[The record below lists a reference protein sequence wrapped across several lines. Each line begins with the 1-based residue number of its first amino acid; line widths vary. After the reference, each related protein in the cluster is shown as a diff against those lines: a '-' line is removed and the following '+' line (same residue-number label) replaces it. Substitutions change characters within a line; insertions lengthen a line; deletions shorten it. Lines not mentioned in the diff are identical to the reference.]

1 MAQSAKEKMAAPAM
15 DESGAR
21 PTSTPPEAKVMA
33 ARTAH
38 VVATIGAANDFFC
51 TAAIAILIGLG
62 RMDPEP
68 WGYVMAGLAV
78 GATVGRVRGGG
89 GGSTAMVIG
98 ALAGKGVLGVLLK
111 KTLIG
116 AALR

>member
-1 MAQSAKEKMAAPAM
+1 M
-15 DESGAR
+15 DESGPR
-21 PTSTPPEAKVMA
+21 PTSTPPEAKVLA

-51 TAAIAILIGLG
+51 TLAIAVLIGVG

-78 GATVGRVRGGG
+78 GATVGRARGGGGG
-89 GGSTAMVIG
+89 GGSTAMVLG
-98 ALAGKGVLGVLLK
+98 ALTGKGVLGVLLK

-116 AALR
+116 VVPR